1 MSVPDE
7 NLTKCTLLVYRSP
20 QALLHNGLPFS
31 LHSSDKACK
40 RERESRYDFEST
52 KCYEAYFF
60 MKGKQNISSL
70 HKTICSLVSL
80 FLLYMKVVAA
90 CKVSSVFNHISLSF
104 L

>member
-40 RERESRYDFEST
+40 RERERVDMILKVQSVT
-52 KCYEAYFF
+52 KHIFLWKEN
-60 MKGKQNISSL
+60 KI
-70 HKTICSLVSL
+70 SLVYIKL
-80 FLLYMKVVAA
+80 FVV
-90 CKVSSVFNHISLSF
+90 
-104 L
+104 

>member
-40 RERESRYDFEST
+40 RERVDMILKVQSVT
-52 KCYEAYFF
+52 KHIFLWKEN
-60 MKGKQNISSL
+60 KI
-70 HKTICSLVSL
+70 SLVYIKL
-80 FLLYMKVVAA
+80 FVV
-90 CKVSSVFNHISLSF
+90 
-104 L
+104 